1 MKSRTYRGKRTA
13 RPRSVVVVPVF
24 ILVGVAA
31 PGVAGEVVTTN
42 RTLTG
47 TQDGAL
53 GSGYLVQGATLTFS
67 NATVSNFVTQGGAGS
82 GGGAGLGGVVFVDSG
97 ASLVLNNVT
106 MAGNSAIGGTGGSGT
121 TGGILNGLLTAS
133 ANGANG
139 STGSVFSDNIV
150 LIGDGNGNGM
160 PGGNGGNAG
169 AGSTGFGGTGGTGG
183 AGSDG
188 WSTNPA
194 LIYAV
199 TQATVAEAVAI
210 AEVTA
215 ASAEVPP
222 NPAQAIAAAAALVA
236 ATAALGEATAQLV
249 TWNNALAAGDVGL
262 GGDGGAGGVGG
273 RGSFGFGGGRGGA
286 GGAGGEGKG
295 GARDGLGGAGG
306 TGGAGGFGAGGGS
319 GGNGGSGGTAG
330 EAGTGGAAGF
340 GGGAGSNGTGNGVA
354 SAQGGGGGSGLGGA
368 IFVRDGGSLT
378 VTGNTTFGSNTVLA
392 GGSLNGGAVGSSAG
406 SDIFAMRG
414 ATVTFAAGA
423 GNTITVNGGIAD
435 DSAASISFGSVATGQ
450 GASVTIAS
458 GLTIFNGTNTYT
470 GQTLVTGGALRA
482 VDGVGLNTASN
493 LNLAGGVLESSGT
506 FSRFIGSQ
514 PGRVQWT
521 GSGGFAGGGGDLS
534 VSLNGG
540 AALTWGSAGFVANA
554 DSLVL
559 GSSTATGHVTFA
571 NAIDLGGGTRSI
583 RVEENSG
590 NEAVLAGALSNGG
603 LTVTGNRGS
612 ARLVLTAVNGYAG
625 ATTIQSGTLALR
637 GGGSIAASSGVT
649 VDSGATLDI
658 ADTTA
663 GASIRGLSGQ
673 GAVALGARTLTI
685 TQGGTSFG
693 GAIGGTGGLTIA
705 AGTQTLTGSNGF
717 TGQASI
723 ASGATLALSGT
734 GSIASASRVAAE
746 GSFDISATTAG
757 ASIATLSGAG
767 GVALGARTLTITA
780 GSTSFAGSIG
790 GTGGLTISGGT
801 QTLTGSNGFTGAAT
815 IASGATLVLSG
826 GGSIAQ
832 ASQLQLGGTLDVT
845 GNTTTAIRTV
855 TGAGTVAMGGTALT
869 ITAGSTSF
877 GGSLTGTGA
886 SQLSVTGGT
895 QTLTGANAAFAG
907 TAAVASGATLALSG
921 GGSLATA
928 VQVQADGAFSIAGT
942 TAGASIRTLAGTGTV
957 ALGAQRLTITAGS
970 TGFAGSIG
978 GTGGITVA
986 GGTQTLT
993 GSNGFTGSAVID
1005 GGATLALSGAGAI
1018 AAASQ
1023 LQAEGTFD
1031 ITARGGGASIRTLT
1045 GGGTVALGGERLTI
1059 TAGSTG
1065 FAGSIGGTGGVTI
1078 AGGTQTLTGSNG
1090 FTGAAI
1096 IDSGATL
1103 ALTGSGSVAAAE
1115 RVRAHGSFS
1124 IAGTTAGAAIT
1135 TLEGSGSVALGARS
1149 LTITAGSTSFAGA
1162 IGGTGGI
1169 VIAAGTQA
1177 LSGSNGFTGA
1187 AAIDAGATLAL
1198 TGAGSI
1204 AAAAGVLAEGT
1215 FDIAGT
1221 TSGAAIRT
1229 LEGTGSVALGAR
1241 TLTITAGSTSFA
1253 GGIGGSGGLTIAG
1266 GTQRLSGTNA
1276 LTGTVGVD
1284 AGAALELTG
1293 AGSIA
1298 AAAALRVDGE
1308 ASIAATSGGASIRS
1322 LSGAGVMRLGTRTLT
1337 ITAGSTNFAGGITGS
1352 GGVTVTG
1359 GTQVLS
1365 GQNIFRGALTIASSA
1380 VLDLA
1385 GTGSVAEASVVDVAG
1400 TFGIGS
1406 TSAGASIT
1414 TLAGNGSVALGT
1426 RTLTVTAASTEF
1438 TGSIGGTGG
1447 FAVSGGTMTLS
1458 GINSYSG
1465 GTFVTSGATL
1475 AVMGDGSLGAASG
1488 GVSLNDGR
1496 LRFLADASSARAFT
1510 LGGEGTVDTNR
1521 RAITLS
1527 GAIGGSGKLVA
1538 DGGGV
1543 LTLSGSNS
1551 YSGGTL
1557 VIGGTTLAVGS
1568 DEALGAPAAPLVID
1582 NGKLLALASFN
1593 STRPIQVNQAGEIDA
1608 NGFVL
1613 NLSGPIAMQQA
1624 DAPDVTLFNGNA
1636 TVQGP
1641 ITVGAEGLTVL
1652 ANATLRGTGE
1662 VFTPTTINGVLAP
1675 GNSPGTLT
1683 FLAPVVV
1690 GSSGTLRL
1698 DIDGPG
1704 TGTGAGNYSRVIVT
1718 NGGSFTAQG
1727 GTVVPVLRGITGDAT
1742 NTYSPPIGQAFTVVQ
1757 AEGGVAGSF
1766 ASLTQP
1772 DGLLPGSRLDAL
1784 YHPQALTLY
1793 ATPATYTNLNPF
1805 GIGLTPNQRQ
1815 VAIGLDALR
1824 PAPGLRTDADRTAV
1838 LATLFSQ
1845 VPAALPPL
1853 MTRLAG
1859 TIYGDALMVGIDRS
1873 RAFGEVI
1880 AGEMAARRGMASR
1893 ATVAEEG
1900 RRTAWAIG
1908 FGGNARFD
1916 PTGDTGYRA
1925 TSNGMA
1931 AGLDMRL
1938 DGGLLLG
1945 FALGGT
1951 SGRISS
1957 TGTDARAGGE
1967 MVHGALYGG
1976 WTDGRLFL
1984 DVQAGLGHAGITTRR
1999 SLGINGLSAH
2009 GSGSGLGTAAAIE
2022 GGARLSLGG
2031 WQLQPSIALRHD
2043 ALSRGRLTEQ
2053 GGSVLSLTVEDSQL
2067 TRLRA
2072 TAGLRADT
2080 VVSLGDGYQL
2090 RPMVRLHLAQELED
2104 GAARTT
2110 SAFGAAAG
2118 TAMVARSAERGR
2130 TAALGGLGAELSLP
2144 AGFTLVAGYS
2154 GTVQD
2159 NVSSHAGNV
2168 GVRFQW

>member
-1 MKSRTYRGKRTA
+1 MKSRKYRGKRAA

-31 PGVAGEVVTTN
+31 PGVAGEVVTTD

-47 TQDGAL
+47 TQNGAF
-53 GSGYLVQGATLTFS
+53 GSGYLVQGATLTFN

-82 GGGAGLGGVVFVDSG
+82 GGGAGLGGVVFVDNG

-106 MAGNSAIGGTGGSGT
+106 MAGNSAVGGTGGSGF

-133 ANGANG
+133 ANGSNG
-139 STGSVFSDNIV
+139 SAGTVFSDNIV

-160 PGGNGGNAG
+160 LGGNGGNAG
-169 AGSTGFGGTGGTGG
+169 AGTNGVGGTGGTGG
-183 AGSDG
+183 RGSDG
-188 WSTNPA
+188 WDHNPA

-215 ASAEVPP
+215 GSAEVPP

-249 TWNNALAAGDVGL
+249 SWENALAAGDVGL

-273 RGSFGFGGGRGGA
+273 QGSFGFGGGRGGA
-286 GGAGGEGKG
+286 GGAGGTGEG

-319 GGNGGSGGTAG
+319 GGHGGLGSTRGAAG
-330 EAGTGGAAGF
+330 AGGAAGF
-340 GGGAGSNGTGNGVA
+340 GGGAGSSGAGNGVA
-354 SAQGGGGGSGLGGA
+354 SSAGGGGGSGLGGA

-378 VTGNTTFGSNTVLA
+378 ITGNTTLGSNTVLA
-392 GGSLNGGAVGSSAG
+392 GGSLNGGAVGSTAG

-414 ATVTFAAGA
+414 ATLTFAAGA

-458 GLTIFNGTNTYT
+458 GLVIFNGTNTYT
-470 GQTLVTGGALRA
+470 GETRITGGALRA
-482 VDGVGLNTASN
+482 VDGVGLHTASN

-521 GSGGFAGGGGDLS
+521 GSGGFAGGGGDLT

-540 AALTWGSAGFVANA
+540 AGLTWGSTGFVANT

-559 GSSTATGHVTFA
+559 GSSTATGNVTFA
-571 NAIDLGGGTRSI
+571 NALDLGGGTRTI

-590 NEAVLAGALSNGG
+590 NEAVLAGVLSNGG
-603 LTVTGNRGS
+603 LTVTANRGS
-612 ARLVLTAVNGYAG
+612 ARLVMTAANDYAG

-637 GGGSIAASSGVT
+637 GSGSIATSSGVT
-649 VDSGATLDI
+649 VDSGASFDI
-658 ADTTA
+658 AGTTG
-663 GASIRGLSGQ
+663 GASIKALSGQ

-685 TQGGTSFG
+685 TQGGTTFA

-705 AGTQTLTGSNGF
+705 AGTQTLTGSNTF
-717 TGQASI
+717 TGTATI

-734 GSIASASRVAAE
+734 GSIAGASRVAAE
-746 GSFDISATTAG
+746 GSLDISATTGG
-757 ASIATLSGAG
+757 ASIGSLSGAG
-767 GVALGARTLTITA
+767 NVALGARTLTITA
-780 GSTSFAGSIG
+780 GAHSFAGAIG
-790 GTGGLTISGGT
+790 GTGGLTIAGGS
-801 QTLTGSNGFTGAAT
+801 QTLTGSNGFTGAAA
-815 IASGATLVLSG
+815 IANGATLVLSG

-832 ASQLQLGGTLDVT
+832 ASQVQLGGTLDVT
-845 GNTTTAIRTV
+845 GNTTTAIRTL
-855 TGAGTVAMGGTALT
+855 TGAGTAALGSAALT

-877 GGSLTGTGA
+877 GGGVTGTA
-886 SQLSVTGGT
+886 SSLLRVTGGT
-895 QTLTGANAAFAG
+895 QTLTGANAGFGG
-907 TAAVASGATLALSG
+907 TARVDSGATLALNG
-921 GGSLATA
+921 AGSLANA
-928 VQVQADGAFSIAGT
+928 ALVQADGTFDIAAT
-942 TAGASIRTLAGTGTV
+942 TAGTGIATLTGTGSV

-970 TGFAGSIG
+970 TSFGGSIG
-978 GTGGITVA
+978 GTGGVTIAGGTQTLTGSSGFTGSAIIDGGATLALAGSGAIAAASEVQADGTLDIAARSGGASIRTLSGSGTVALGAERLTITAGSTGFAGAIGGTGGVTVA

-1005 GGATLALSGAGAI
+1005 
-1018 AAASQ
+1018 
-1023 LQAEGTFD
+1023 
-1031 ITARGGGASIRTLT
+1031 
-1045 GGGTVALGGERLTI
+1045 
-1059 TAGSTG
+1059 
-1065 FAGSIGGTGGVTI
+1065 
-1078 AGGTQTLTGSNG
+1078 
-1090 FTGAAI
+1090 
-1096 IDSGATL
+1096 SGATL
-1103 ALTGSGSVAAAE
+1103 ALTGPGSVAAAA
-1115 RVRAHGSFS
+1115 RLRADGSFS

-1135 TLEGSGSVALGARS
+1135 TLEGSGTVALGARS

-1169 VIAAGTQA
+1169 VIAGGTQA

-1187 AAIDAGATLAL
+1187 AVIDAGATLAL
-1198 TGAGSI
+1198 TGTGSI

-1229 LEGTGSVALGAR
+1229 LEGAGSVALGAR
-1241 TLTITAGSTSFA
+1241 TLTITAGSTDFA
-1253 GGIGGSGGLTIAG
+1253 GAIGGSGGVTIAG
-1266 GTQRLSGTNA
+1266 GTQRLTGANT

-1284 AGAALELTG
+1284 AGAALNLAGT
-1293 AGSIA
+1293 GSIA
-1298 AAAALRVDGE
+1298 SAAALRVDGE
-1308 ASIAATSGGASIRS
+1308 ASIAATTAGASIRS
-1322 LSGAGVMRLGTRTLT
+1322 LSGGGVMRLGSQTLT
-1337 ITAGSTNFAGGITGS
+1337 ITAGSTTFAGGITGS

-1414 TLAGNGSVALGT
+1414 TLTGAGSVALGA

-1447 FAVSGGTMTLS
+1447 FAVSGGTMTLT
-1458 GINSYSG
+1458 GINGYSG
-1465 GTFVTSGATL
+1465 GTFVTNGATL
-1475 AVMGDGSLGAASG
+1475 AVAGDGSLGAASG

-1496 LRFLADASSARAFT
+1496 LRFLADATSARAFT

-1543 LTLSGSNS
+1543 LTLTGSNS

-1568 DEALGAPAAPLVID
+1568 DAALGEPTAPLVID

-1624 DAPDVTLFNGNA
+1624 NAPDVTLFNGNA

-1662 VFTPTTINGVLAP
+1662 VYTPTTINGVLAP

-1683 FLAPVVV
+1683 FLAPVVM

-1704 TGTGAGNYSRVIVT
+1704 TGTGAGNYSRVVVS
-1718 NGGSFTAQG
+1718 GGSFTAQG
-1727 GTVVPVLRGITGDAT
+1727 GTIIPVLRGITGDAT
-1742 NTYSPPIGQAFTVVQ
+1742 NSYSPPIGQAFTVVQ
-1757 AEGGVAGSF
+1757 ADGGVIGSF

-1772 DGLLPGSRLDAL
+1772 EGLLPGSRMDAL

-1805 GIGLTPNQRQ
+1805 GIGLTPNQRF
-1815 VAIGLDALR
+1815 VARGLDALR
-1824 PAPGLRTDADRTAV
+1824 PEPGLRTDAERTTV

-1845 VPAALPPL
+1845 APAALPPL

-1880 AGEMAARRGMASR
+1880 AGEMAARRGMAGR
-1893 ATVAEEG
+1893 ATTAAEG
-1900 RRTAWAIG
+1900 RRTSWASG

-1916 PTGDTGYRA
+1916 ATGDTGYRA
-1925 TSNGMA
+1925 STAGMA
-1931 AGLDMRL
+1931 IGMDVRLESGVVLGL
-1938 DGGLLLG
+1938 
-1945 FALGGT
+1945 ALGGS

-1957 TGTDARAGGE
+1957 SGADARVGGE
-1967 MVHGALYGG
+1967 AVHGALYAS
-1976 WTDGRLFL
+1976 WTRGPFFVDA
-1984 DVQAGLGHAGITTRR
+1984 QAGLGHASVSARR
-1999 SLGINGLSAH
+1999 NLGLNGLSAH
-2009 GSGSGLGTAAAIE
+2009 GSGGGLGTAAAIE
-2022 GGARLSLGG
+2022 AGTRHSLGG
-2031 WQLQPSIALRHD
+2031 WQIQPSLGLRHD
-2043 ALSRGRLTEQ
+2043 GLSRGRLTEQ
-2053 GGSVLSLTVEDSQL
+2053 GGSVLSLTVEDSQVS
-2067 TRLRA
+2067 RLRA
-2072 TAGLRADT
+2072 TAGFRAET
-2080 VVSLGDGYQL
+2080 VASLGDGYTL
-2090 RPMVRLHLAQELED
+2090 RPHLRLHLAQELED
-2104 GAARTT
+2104 APARTT
-2110 SAFGAAAG
+2110 SAFAAAPG
-2118 TAMVARSAERGR
+2118 TAMAAESAKRGR
-2130 TAALGGLGAELSLP
+2130 TAGLGGLGLDLGLP
-2144 AGFTLVAGYS
+2144 GGVTLFATYS
-2154 GTVQD
+2154 GTAQAD
-2159 NVSSHAGNV
+2159 VSSHAGQV
-2168 GVRFQW
+2168 GARFQW